1 MVIIIINVKNIIYM
15 CVCNYLFVHSYIGN
29 CINFTQSYCLV
40 IICFCNGIVH
50 LLDAVCQ
57 QSNQTM
63 FSHSWLPWKC
73 QHRDYRVNLP
83 VTPPLSSTSHLAG
96 TEQELNDSPQNKCD
110 SWMNSRN
117 IPLLHTPCYV
127 QAERWIAFTPYALI
141 WSDGYSLKAFRRR
154 KI

>member
-1 MVIIIINVKNIIYM
+1 MVIIIIINVKNIIYM

-50 LLDAVCQ
+50 LLDSVCQ

-83 VTPPLSSTSHLAG
+83 VTPPLSSTSHLLG
-96 TEQELNDSPQNKCD
+96 LSKNWTTLLKINVTLEWTQETSPC
-110 SWMNSRN
+110 
-117 IPLLHTPCYV
+117 
-127 QAERWIAFTPYALI
+127 FTLPVMCRQ
-141 WSDGYSLKAFRRR
+141 SG
-154 KI
+154 